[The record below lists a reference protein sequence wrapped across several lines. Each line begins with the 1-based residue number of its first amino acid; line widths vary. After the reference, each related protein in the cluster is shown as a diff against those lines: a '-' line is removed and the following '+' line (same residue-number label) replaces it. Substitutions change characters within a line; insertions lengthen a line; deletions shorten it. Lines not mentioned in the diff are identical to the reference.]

1 MLTTRRPTPEQAADI
16 ELGLTVAKTT
26 SGLEIG
32 QTVAL
37 KDGTILAVE
46 AFEGTDATILR
57 AGKLGGAG
65 VVVVKVSKRG
75 HDVRFDLPVIGERT
89 LKSLRKAQ
97 AAVLAVEARRTILL
111 DRQAVL
117 AQAERQGLCLVA
129 IETMENCT

>member
-1 MLTTRRPTPEQAADI
+1 MCSGPLARV
-16 ELGLTVAKTT
+16 LGSDWTISTAFSRTVASSPGIK
-26 SGLEIG
+26 
-32 QTVAL
+32 
-37 KDGTILAVE
+37 
-46 AFEGTDATILR
+46 